1 MEKPLW
7 AWLVFGGTLALF
19 LAIDLFLHRGGRETS
34 RKAALAWSG
43 VWIAVGLAFS
53 AVVYFAADAN
63 AVQEYMAAYLLE
75 KSLSVDNMFVFLL
88 IFGALGIPQQ
98 NQHTALVWG
107 ILGALVFRG
116 IFIFLGVAALE
127 RWDWITYVFGGI
139 LFIAAFQAFRED
151 LTAKRES
158 PIVNWLS
165 SHLPVSGE
173 SKTDHFWIKDNGR
186 RMVTPLFVALCAI
199 EVTDVI
205 FAVDSVP
212 AALSVSQD
220 RFIVY
225 SSNAFAILGLRAL
238 YLALA
243 GYLTRLN
250 HLHYGLAAVLAFAGF
265 KMVAHDW
272 VEVPPLISIV
282 IIVGCIG
289 ITAGASFWGP
299 GKDKESK
306 SGGNDGKGARDERGR
321 GNAMGS
327 RV

>member
-7 AWLVFGGTLALF
+7 AWLVFGGTLVLF
-19 LAIDLFLHRGGRETS
+19 LCIDLFLHRGGRESS
-34 RKAALAWSG
+34 RTAALAWSA

-53 AVVYFAADAN
+53 AVVYVAADWN
-63 AVQEYMAAYLLE
+63 AVHEYLAAYLLE

-88 IFGALGIPQQ
+88 IFGALGVPHK

-127 RWDWITYVFGGI
+127 RWEWITYVFGGV

-158 PIVNWLS
+158 PIVKWLS

-173 SKTDHFWIKDNGR
+173 SKTDEFWIRKNGR

-250 HLHYGLAAVLAFAGF
+250 YLHYGLAAVLAFAGF

-272 VEVPPLISIV
+272 VEIPPLISIL
-282 IIVGCIG
+282 IIVACIG
-289 ITAGASFWGP
+289 ITTAASLVGP
-299 GKDKESK
+299 GK
-306 SGGNDGKGARDERGR
+306 ARRVAHGR
-321 GNAMGS
+321 
-327 RV
+327 